1 MSTNVLPN
9 FINFLHN
16 EVSGKSLPVSTSRN
30 GQTVIS
36 QSTRNKL
43 RSDGLAALYTDLKAA
58 FDAANLDLLE
68 TKNGFLLVAEAANL
82 TFTWEFKSAI
92 KGIEPSYDPFAEA
105 QAWDDEKARR
115 AKVHARSSGAG
126 TVNN

>member
-68 TKNGFLLVAEAANL
+68 TKNVFLLVAEAANL
-82 TFTWEFKSAI
+82 TFT
-92 KGIEPSYDPFAEA
+92 
-105 QAWDDEKARR
+105 
-115 AKVHARSSGAG
+115 
-126 TVNN
+126 